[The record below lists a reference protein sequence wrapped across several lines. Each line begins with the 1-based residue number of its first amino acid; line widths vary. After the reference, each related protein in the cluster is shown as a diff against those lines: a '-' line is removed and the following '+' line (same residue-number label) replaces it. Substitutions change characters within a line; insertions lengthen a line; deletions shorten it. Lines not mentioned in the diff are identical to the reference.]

1 MMLGSK
7 EFGAKPLQLLF
18 TGIFFFKSYGILL
31 GIILNLSRKIK
42 DNAISLK

>member
-7 EFGAKPLQLLF
+7 EFGAKPPELLF
-18 TGIFFFKSYGILL
+18 TGIFFKSYGILL